1 LSAKAIREER
11 EIWSKE
17 RREIFHFRVTMRLAA
32 AWYRLIK
39 KKILMSFIDSKK
51 ITWRLDIT
59 NKYLTTIGN
68 NFEIW

>member
-39 KKILMSFIDSKK
+39 KKI
-51 ITWRLDIT
+51 
-59 NKYLTTIGN
+59 
-68 NFEIW
+68 

>member
-51 ITWRLDIT
+51 NYMASRYYKQIFN
-59 NKYLTTIGN
+59 NKN